1 MADEV
6 KKLEV
11 DDLPARAKVIGEEE
25 AEGVFGGAKRVKRG
39 GKKRKPRKPGKKMGK
54 KTGKKG
60 KKRGG
65 KKRPKIGGGGKK
77 RL

>member
-6 KKLEV
+6 KKLEIEE
-11 DDLPARAKVIGEEE
+11 LPARAKVIGEEE

-39 GKKRKPRKPGKKMGK
+39 GKKRKPRKTGKKAGK

-60 KKRGG
+60 KKRG

>member
-6 KKLEV
+6 KKLEI
-11 DDLPARAKVIGEEE
+11 DDLPARAKVLDEEE
-25 AEGVFGGAKRVKRG
+25 AEGVFGGRKQLKRGKKRPGKKAPGKKRPGKKRG
-39 GKKRKPRKPGKKMGK
+39 GKKRPA
-54 KTGKKG
+54 
-60 KKRGG
+60 

>member
-6 KKLEV
+6 KKLEIEE
-11 DDLPARAKVIGEEE
+11 LPARAKVLGEEE
-25 AEGVFGGAKRVKRG
+25 AEGVFGGKKQLKRG
-39 GKKRKPRKPGKKMGK
+39 GKKRPG
-54 KTGKKG
+54 T
-60 KKRGG
+60 KRPG

>member
-11 DDLPARAKVIGEEE
+11 DELPARAKVLGKEE
-25 AEGVFGGAKRVKRG
+25 AEGVFGGRKQLKRG
-39 GKKRKPRKPGKKMGK
+39 GKKRPGKKSP
-54 KTGKKG
+54 G
-60 KKRGG
+60 KKRPGKKSPGKKRPG